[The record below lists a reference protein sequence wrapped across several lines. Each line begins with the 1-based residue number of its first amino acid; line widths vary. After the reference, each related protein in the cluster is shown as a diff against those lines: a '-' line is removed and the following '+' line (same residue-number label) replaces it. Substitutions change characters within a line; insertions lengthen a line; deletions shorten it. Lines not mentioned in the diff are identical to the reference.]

1 MEGWIKIHRKI
12 QDNWLWQEKRK
23 FSKFEAWMSLLLK
36 ANHKENKILFG
47 NKIINI
53 EAGSFITSE
62 VKLAD
67 EWGWSRITVHK
78 FLVVLQND
86 KMIVKKGTTKYTS
99 ISIENWALYQFQE
112 QQNIQQNIQQS
123 NIKVCTNKNIKND
136 KNIYLNLFNKY
147 KSEIQ
152 NANSREKILIIGKC
166 KECEEYSK
174 LTLEEQDQLF
184 LDLMSINKR
193 SDNK

>member
-123 NIKVCTNKNIKND
+123 NIKVCTNKNDKND
-136 KNIYLNLFNKY
+136 NNNIYFILLNKY
-147 KSEIQ
+147 KNEIQ
-152 NANSREKILIIGKC
+152 KSNFKEKISLIGKC
-166 KECEEYSK
+166 KESEEYSK
-174 LTLEEQDQLF
+174 LNFIEQDKLF
-184 LDLMSINKR
+184 YELMSIN
-193 SDNK
+193 NKN